1 MRSSWH
7 CCCRKLVVLFAIFFW
22 GVVHSA
28 AADSIETLSEFA
40 LHIDPSVEIRALETL
55 VESRLATSEQINL
68 GWASDEQYVRER
80 LASALY
86 RTESIAGLQ
95 LGWKTSI
102 TDQERCRLA
111 LRLSV
116 VGERNAMVKAA
127 SADSNTGPAW
137 PVFSQ
142 GTLEDKWTCAL
153 AASRL
158 LSLDAPLDTILE
170 RGDFPLSMPFVW
182 DVYSFST
189 VDNRSKLVSQMEWV
203 EEGLRAP
210 LWTALW
216 LSSVQNEEQM
226 EADLNVQYRE
236 QIDAWSIGECLDA
249 VEFSWMVGASDVD
262 VKGEVLETL
271 SWLKTHSPLCKEWA
285 QLAQSSLRRKLPKR
299 ILKQAADVRVQ
310 KDDVLAALRL
320 VTERVDVSTRE
331 KRKLKRLLSP
341 LLKEELDTPLQI
353 ELLRGLQLWNS
364 QDDTAFMAW
373 LDDFERSVVDP
384 TILVEITILRFHLEQ
399 KNSK

>member
-1 MRSSWH
+1 MRLSWH
-7 CCCRKLVVLFAIFFW
+7 CCCLKFVVHFAIFFW
-22 GVVHSA
+22 GAIHSA
-28 AADSIETLSEFA
+28 FADSIESLSEFA
-40 LHIDPSVEIRALETL
+40 SHADPSVEIRALETL
-55 VESRLATSEQINL
+55 VDSRLATPEQINQ

-95 LGWKTSI
+95 LGWKASI

-116 VGERNAMVKAA
+116 AGERDAMVKAA

-182 DVYSFST
+182 DVYTFST
-189 VDNRSKLVSQMEWV
+189 ADNRSKLVSQMEWV

-216 LSSVQNEEQM
+216 LSAVQDEVQTEG
-226 EADLNVQYRE
+226 DVNVQYRE
-236 QIDAWSIGECLDA
+236 QIDAWSVGECLDA
-249 VEFSWMVGASDVD
+249 VEFSWMVGARDVD
-262 VKGEVLETL
+262 VKDEVLETL

-299 ILKQAADVRVQ
+299 ILKQATDIRGQ

-320 VTERVDVSTRE
+320 VTERDDFSKRE
-331 KRKLKRLLSP
+331 KRKLKRFLSP

-353 ELLRGLQLWNS
+353 ELLRGLQLWNHP
-364 QDDTAFMAW
+364 DDTSFLTW
-373 LDDFERSVVDP
+373 LDDFERSVLDP
-384 TILVEITILRFHLEQ
+384 TILVEIAILRFHLEQ
-399 KNSK
+399 KDSK